1 MMAFIMMVFITKMK
15 MRYFVIMGSAL
26 VFGFSLLIL
35 SAPYRFTRIISF
47 LDPFKD
53 PLGSGFQMIQS
64 LYSIGPSGIAG
75 IGFGNSIQ
83 KNFYLPEPQTDF
95 IFAII
100 VEEFGLIGGIIILIC
115 YGLLFYYGY
124 KYALSF
130 NTFSCFLKVGLLNVI
145 MMQTLI
151 NLCVV
156 VGLLPV
162 TGITL
167 PLISYG
173 GSSLVITLFSLGI
186 IAQKGDYD
194 EIYTISKQHSRTH
207 LSLFRNR

>member
-1 MMAFIMMVFITKMK
+1 MK
-15 MRYFVIMGSAL
+15 RKVKFLIPVVAG
-26 VFGFSLLIL
+26 LIL
-35 SAPYRFTRIISF
+35 VGCKQNVSSSSSSSSKPSSSSISVPVVSSSTKSNTDVGLVDLGVDFSEVERGLPLPNIGENWTTEFT
-47 LDPFKD
+47 
-53 PLGSGFQMIQS
+53 
-64 LYSIGPSGIAG
+64 Y
-75 IGFGNSIQ
+75 
-83 KNFYLPEPQTDF
+83 T
-95 IFAII
+95 
-100 VEEFGLIGGIIILIC
+100 
-115 YGLLFYYGY
+115 
-124 KYALSF
+124 LSF